1 MLVNFEEELVT
12 PSPQQPWW
20 RRWFGRRSERSAE
33 QFLKRKGHRVLT
45 RNWTCPVG
53 EIDLVTRQGETLV
66 FVEVRSTSH
75 DDAESAKLSV
85 GQGKQERLTRLAMAF
100 MKRYRVQ
107 NVPARFDVVV
117 LAWPS
122 GAKEPIIEH
131 FENAFPAL
139 GRSSMFS

>member
-1 MLVNFEEELVT
+1 MEPEMAM

-33 QFLKRKGHRVLT
+33 QFLRRKGHRILI

-53 EIDLVTRQGETLV
+53 ELDLVTRLGETLV
-66 FVEVRSTSH
+66 FVEVRSTSN
-75 DDAESAKLSV
+75 DNAESAKLSV
-85 GQGKQERLTRLAMAF
+85 DQSKQERLTRLATAF

-122 GAKEPIIEH
+122 DAKEPIIEH

>member
-1 MLVNFEEELVT
+1 M

-33 QFLKRKGHRVLT
+33 QFLIRKGHRILT

-53 EIDLVTRQGETLV
+53 EIDLVTRQGESLV
-66 FVEVRSTSH
+66 FVEVRSTSRK
-75 DDAESAKLSV
+75 DAESAKLSV
-85 GQGKQERLTRLAMAF
+85 DQVKQERLTRLASAF

-107 NVPARFDVVV
+107 NVLARFDVVV

-122 GAKEPIIEH
+122 GATEPIIEH

-139 GRSSMFS
+139 GTSSMFS

>member
-1 MLVNFEEELVT
+1 MI
-12 PSPQQPWW
+12 
-20 RRWFGRRSERSAE
+20 
-33 QFLKRKGHRVLT
+33 RKGHRVLT

-53 EIDLVTRQGETLV
+53 EIDLVTRLKETLV

-75 DDAESAKLSV
+75 DDAESAKVSV
-85 GQGKQERLTRLAMAF
+85 DQRKQERLTRLAMAF

-107 NVPARFDVVV
+107 DVQARFDVVV

-122 GAKEPIIEH
+122 GVKEPLIEH

>member
-1 MLVNFEEELVT
+1 MPV
-12 PSPQQPWW
+12 PSPKQPWW
-20 RRWFGRRSERSAE
+20 RRWFGQRSERSAE
-33 QFLKRKGHRVLT
+33 RYLRQQGHRILT
-45 RNWTCPVG
+45 RNWKCPIG
-53 EIDLVTRQGETLV
+53 ELDLVTRQGQTLV

-75 DDAESAKLSV
+75 DNAESAKASV
-85 GQGKQERLTRLAMAF
+85 DRTKQERLTRLATAF

-139 GRSSMFS
+139 GQWSMHS